1 MQNEL
6 NFKQQKVWQVGITE
20 QAKQALM
27 ELSRRN
33 RDKGVPTTQ
42 GMIASALILRAYENG
57 ESVLG

>member
-1 MQNEL
+1 MQNSL
-6 NFKQQKVWQVGITE
+6 NVKQKVWQVGITE

-27 ELSRRN
+27 ELSKRN